1 MNFSAFHSTYEV
13 NTPICSAFELDQY
26 YKKYRNHTQGILIFT
41 IYKTLKQSTMHK
53 KFRHKDIFIIIS
65 VNSPTSNQKFQTIS
79 SAENST
85 TASDSEEDPE
95 TLPLSMTK
103 MPV

>member
-1 MNFSAFHSTYEV
+1 
-13 NTPICSAFELDQY
+13 
-26 YKKYRNHTQGILIFT
+26 
-41 IYKTLKQSTMHK
+41 MHK
-53 KFRHKDIFIIIS
+53 KFQHKDIFIIIS
-65 VNSPTSNQKFQTIS
+65 VNSPTSNQNFQTIS
-79 SAENST
+79 GEENST